1 MMPLVVFALGM
12 PEHLW
17 VLLSATSL
25 VVLVPFV
32 FGLAVSTYPR
42 TIAAS
47 AVLALAWIPVAV
59 IYGVELKARAVLVT
73 GVMLLA
79 IVGHTLRRLV
89 NRLRAQRRGGSS
101 AP

>member
-17 VLLSATSL
+17 VLLSATAL

-32 FGLAVSTYPR
+32 IGLAVSTYPR

-47 AVLALAWIPVAV
+47 AALALAWIPVAV
-59 IYGVELKARAVLVT
+59 IYGVELKARAVLVA

-79 IVGHTLRRLV
+79 IVAHSLRRLIT
-89 NRLRAQRRGGSS
+89 RLRAQRSGIRSV
-101 AP
+101 P